1 MPQKTCGTA
10 FDPDATANRIVDLE
24 KKAAAPDLWGDRA
37 KAQKL
42 LAELSRLRKT
52 ADAFAVVEKKLEDLN
67 VFYQLCLEEQAAC
80 ADFADELAALER
92 EVERLTLLTFL
103 GGPYDASDAIVEIKP
118 GAGGIDAA
126 DWAEMLLRMYLKWCE
141 ERGYRVD
148 VLAAEAAE
156 EAGVRLA
163 AFEVRGDYAYGYLSC
178 EAGVHRLVRVSP
190 FDQKARRHTSF
201 ANVAVWPK
209 TDESVTVEIDEDDLK
224 IDTFRASGPGG
235 QHVNVT
241 DSAVRIT
248 HLPTGTVVSCQAE
261 RSQHLNRARA
271 LEVLRAKLYRLQEER
286 QRARIE
292 NLKGPKRDIAW
303 GNQIRSYVLFPYQL
317 VKDVR
322 TDYETGGVE
331 KVLDGA
337 LDELIAAALKWRG
350 TKGGKDRCTDP

>member
-24 KKAAAPDLWGDRA
+24 KKAAAPDLWGDRE

-292 NLKGPKRDIAW
+292 DLKGPKRDIGW

-337 LDELIAAALKWRG
+337 LDGLIAAALKWRG